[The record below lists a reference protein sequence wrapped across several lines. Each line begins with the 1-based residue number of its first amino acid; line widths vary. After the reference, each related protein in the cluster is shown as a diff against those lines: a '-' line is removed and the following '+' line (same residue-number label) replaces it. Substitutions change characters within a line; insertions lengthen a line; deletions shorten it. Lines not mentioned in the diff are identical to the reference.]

1 MTARTVAAA
10 GCLAILIAGCASARE
25 VWVVQFNVA
34 FQPDFPPCA
43 NLVAW
48 HSQLLFRN
56 ATDQQLPVTFL
67 GVSNGPARSDAQAL
81 STNPHRTVSLEALEA
96 PGLHWEP
103 DVPPAGA
110 LIWVNKLDVPD
121 GVVVSGRAVAEVNEI
136 ANPGSPGPCVAS
148 GHYFSNGL
156 SLRVFDHLT
165 PASVPQYHLG
175 IDIGSHLSVATP
187 SSADHRSL
195 GAAGGRVAQT
205 TPSIDS
211 RINVGVFN
219 ASAVRATADVKI
231 LCSPEVI
238 SDEGDDAQL
247 VSMQISVPANSLV
260 QQTVLQSTAAVPC
273 PFSDAAPYHV
283 AVTSDQPGFSY
294 AAALSNELLPKFPGF
309 SPVTF

>member
-10 GCLAILIAGCASARE
+10 GCLAILVVGRASARE

-34 FQPDFPPCA
+34 FQQDFPPCK

-81 STNPHRTVSLEALEA
+81 LTNPHRTVSLEALEA

-103 DVPPAGA
+103 DVPPAIA

-121 GVVVSGRAVAEVNEI
+121 GVVVSDRAVAEVNEI
-136 ANPGSPGPCVAS
+136 ATSPGPCVAS
-148 GHYFSNGL
+148 SHYFSNGL
-156 SLRVFDHLT
+156 SLRVFDRLT

-175 IDIGSHLSVATP
+175 VDIGSQLGVATP
-187 SSADHRSL
+187 SSADHRLL
-195 GAAGGRVAQT
+195 GADGGRLVQT

-219 ASAVRATADVKI
+219 GSAVQATADVKI

-238 SDEGDDAQL
+238 SPDEGDDAQIA
-247 VSMQISVPANSLV
+247 SIQISVPPNTLV
-260 QQTVLQSTAAVPC
+260 QQTVLQSTAAAPC

-283 AVTSDQPGFSY
+283 AVTSNQPGFSY
-294 AAALSNELLPKFPGF
+294 AAALSNESLPKFPGF
-309 SPVTF
+309 TPMTF